1 CSNQL
6 SYGSTFL
13 RLAYYITEYTVFQ
26 AAYQLFY
33 KLYHSFLQKI
43 SLRRRESRL
52 AARASHSTVAVD
64 FPETSL
70 CGIPRTFRRPHNC
83 G

>member
-1 CSNQL
+1 MKNRREMIKNSQL
-6 SYGSTFL
+6 SHKNQTFGGAL
-13 RLAYYITEYTVFQ
+13 RAL
-26 AAYQLFY
+26 
-33 KLYHSFLQKI
+33 LQKI

-70 CGIPRTFRRPHNC
+70 CGIPC
-83 G
+83 GLCR